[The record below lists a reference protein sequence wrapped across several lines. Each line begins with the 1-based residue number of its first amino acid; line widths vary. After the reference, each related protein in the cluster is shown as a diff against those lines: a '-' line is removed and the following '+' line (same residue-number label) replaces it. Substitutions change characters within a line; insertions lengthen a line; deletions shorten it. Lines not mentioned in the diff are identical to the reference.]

1 MLHKPLKP
9 RTMLTAEPAIKAPWV
24 ALIAWTN
31 LYKKHAD
38 SVRTCVIADKRR
50 KTNNAKHWRRH
61 YCRCD
66 YLMRFTDVHD
76 AWRIDDGQ
84 DHREKVEGVSHYGG
98 QS

>member
-1 MLHKPLKP
+1 VAMLHKPLKP

-50 KTNNAKHWRRH
+50 ETKMQSTGEGTTVVVTTS
-61 YCRCD
+61 CGSPMSM
-66 YLMRFTDVHD
+66 MRGELTMD
-76 AWRIDDGQ
+76 RITG
-84 DHREKVEGVSHYGG
+84 RK
-98 QS
+98 